1 MKKILIS
8 IFIILVLAACGKE
21 KEQEVQVKEKPRSV
35 RYIVAEDKTSEF
47 QRVFAGNIIS
57 ETESN
62 LSFRVS
68 GTIIKKYAKLGDYVK
83 KGQVLA
89 ELDNE
94 DYKLE
99 VENATAQYESSRAK
113 LAEADAQMKSAN
125 ASLIN
130 SKNEYAR
137 IEKLYLD
144 DNVSKSQFDSSRAD
158 RDVTE
163 SQLAQFEA
171 YKKSAQSNLKASEMQ
186 LAQSKLK
193 LSYTKLIAPENG
205 FITSEEKEENE
216 TVSSGTPVYK
226 ISLGEKLQTETF
238 IPETMISFI
247 KNGQKV
253 TVEVSALHGKVYEGE
268 IKEIGTSSEGYG
280 NTFPVKIELLEKDEK
295 IKPGMSSKI
304 SFDLGQDSVAR
315 MLIPISALD
324 QNPAGENY
332 VYSVEKI
339 KDGVGS
345 AVKSLV
351 TIGEITSEG
360 VEVLSGINSGDYIIT
375 SGVTQITEGQ
385 EVSISLKEEN

>member
-1 MKKILIS
+1 MKKVLIY
-8 IFIILVLAACGKE
+8 IFIILVLAACGKK
-21 KEQEVQVKEKPRSV
+21 KEEVQVKEKPRSV
-35 RYIVAEDKTSEF
+35 RYLVAENKTSEF
-47 QRVFAGNIIS
+47 KRIFAGNIIS

-68 GTIIKKYAKLGDYVK
+68 GTIIKKYSKLGDYVE
-83 KGQVLA
+83 KGQILA

-94 DYKLE
+94 DYKLD
-99 VENATAQYESSRAK
+99 VENAAAQYDSSRAK
-113 LAEADAQMKSAN
+113 LAEANAQMKSAK

-137 IEKLYLD
+137 IEKLYFD
-144 DNVSKSQFDSSRAD
+144 DNVSKSQYDSSKAD

-163 SQLAQFEA
+163 SNLAQFEA

-205 FITSEEKEENE
+205 FITAEEKEENE

-238 IPETMISFI
+238 IPETIISLI
-247 KNGQKV
+247 KKGQKV
-253 TVEVSALHGKVYEGE
+253 DVEISALTGKVYKGE

-280 NTFPVKIELLEKDEK
+280 NTFPVKIELLEKDEN

-304 SFDLGQDSVAR
+304 GFDFGQNSDAR
-315 MLIPISALD
+315 LVIPISALD
-324 QNPAGENY
+324 QNPAGEKY
-332 VYSVEKI
+332 VYTVKEI
-339 KDGVGS
+339 KDGVGK
-345 AVKSLV
+345 VIKSVV

-360 VEVLSGINSGDYIIT
+360 VEILSGIKSGDYIIT

-385 EVSISLKEEN
+385 EVSVSSREEN

>member
-1 MKKILIS
+1 MKKVLIY
-8 IFIILVLAACGKE
+8 IFIILVLAACGKK
-21 KEQEVQVKEKPRSV
+21 KEEVQVKEKPRSV
-35 RYIVAEDKTSEF
+35 RYIVAENKTSEF
-47 QRVFAGNIIS
+47 KRIFAGNIIS

-94 DYKLE
+94 DYKLD
-99 VENATAQYESSRAK
+99 VENAAAQYESSKAK
-113 LAEADAQMKSAN
+113 LAEANAQMKSAK

-137 IEKLYLD
+137 IEKLYFD
-144 DNVSKSQFDSSRAD
+144 DNVSKSQYDSSKAD

-163 SQLAQFEA
+163 SNLAQFEA

-205 FITSEEKEENE
+205 FITAEEKEENE

-238 IPETMISFI
+238 IPETIISLI
-247 KNGQKV
+247 KKGQKV
-253 TVEVSALHGKVYEGE
+253 AVEISALPGKAYKGE

-280 NTFPVKIELLEKDEK
+280 NTFPVKIELLEKDEQ

-304 SFDLGQDSVAR
+304 SFDFGQNNDAR
-315 MLIPISALD
+315 LIIPISALD
-324 QNPAGENY
+324 QNPAGEKY
-332 VYSVEKI
+332 VYTVNEI
-339 KDGVGS
+339 KDGLGS
-345 AVKSLV
+345 VIKSVV
-351 TIGEITSEG
+351 TIGKITSEG
-360 VEVLSGINSGDYIIT
+360 VEILSGIKSGDYIIT

-385 EVSISLKEEN
+385 EVSVSSREEN

>member
-1 MKKILIS
+1 MKKVLIY
-8 IFIILVLAACGKE
+8 IFIILVLAACGKK
-21 KEQEVQVKEKPRSV
+21 KEEVQVKEKPRSV
-35 RYIVAEDKTSEF
+35 RYLVAENKTSEF
-47 QRVFAGNIIS
+47 KRIFAGNIIS

-68 GTIIKKYAKLGDYVK
+68 GTIIKKYSKLGDYVE

-94 DYKLE
+94 DYKLD
-99 VENATAQYESSRAK
+99 VENAAAQYDSSRAK
-113 LAEADAQMKSAN
+113 LAEANAQMKSAK

-137 IEKLYLD
+137 IEKLYFD
-144 DNVSKSQFDSSRAD
+144 DNVSKSQYDSSKAD

-163 SQLAQFEA
+163 SNLAQFEA

-205 FITSEEKEENE
+205 FITAEEKEENE

-238 IPETMISFI
+238 IPETIISLI
-247 KNGQKV
+247 KKGQKV
-253 TVEVSALHGKVYEGE
+253 DVEISALPGKVYKGE

-280 NTFPVKIELLEKDEK
+280 NTFPVKIELLEKDEN

-304 SFDLGQDSVAR
+304 GFDFGQNSDAR
-315 MLIPISALD
+315 LVIPISALD
-324 QNPAGENY
+324 QNPAGEKY
-332 VYSVEKI
+332 VYTVKEI
-339 KDGVGS
+339 KDGVGR
-345 AVKSLV
+345 VIKSVV

-360 VEVLSGINSGDYIIT
+360 VEILSGIKSGDYIIT

-385 EVSISLKEEN
+385 EVSVSSREEN

>member
-1 MKKILIS
+1 MKKVLIY
-8 IFIILVLAACGKE
+8 IFIILVLAACGKK
-21 KEQEVQVKEKPRSV
+21 KEEVQVKEKPRSV
-35 RYIVAEDKTSEF
+35 RYLVAENKTSEF
-47 QRVFAGNIIS
+47 KRIFAGNIIS

-68 GTIIKKYAKLGDYVK
+68 GTIIKKYSKLGDYVE
-83 KGQVLA
+83 KGQILA

-94 DYKLE
+94 DYKLD
-99 VENATAQYESSRAK
+99 VENAAAQYDSSRAK
-113 LAEADAQMKSAN
+113 LAEANAQMKSAK

-137 IEKLYLD
+137 IEKLYFD
-144 DNVSKSQFDSSRAD
+144 DNVSKSQYDSSKAD

-163 SQLAQFEA
+163 SNLAQFEA

-205 FITSEEKEENE
+205 FITAEEKEENE

-238 IPETMISFI
+238 IPETIISII
-247 KNGQKV
+247 KKGQKV
-253 TVEVSALHGKVYEGE
+253 DVEISALSGKVYKGE

-280 NTFPVKIELLEKDEK
+280 NTFPVKIELLEKDEN

-304 SFDLGQDSVAR
+304 GFDFGQNSDAR
-315 MLIPISALD
+315 LVIPISALD
-324 QNPAGENY
+324 QNPAGEKY
-332 VYSVEKI
+332 VYTVKEI
-339 KDGVGS
+339 KDGVGK
-345 AVKSLV
+345 VIKSVV

-360 VEVLSGINSGDYIIT
+360 VEILSGIKSGDYIIT

-385 EVSISLKEEN
+385 EVSVSSREEN